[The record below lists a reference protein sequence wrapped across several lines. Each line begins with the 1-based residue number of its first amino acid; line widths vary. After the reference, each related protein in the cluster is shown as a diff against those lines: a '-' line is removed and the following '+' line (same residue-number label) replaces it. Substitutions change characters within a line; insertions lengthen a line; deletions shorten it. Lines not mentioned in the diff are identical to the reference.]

1 MSQAMPCVA
10 DLACQDRHRELNNT
24 MREFV
29 FLRATRRAGVEP
41 TKPLEPA
48 SLAVLCPAC
57 PQPDKNMDPNWQ
69 NRPAEDE

>member
-1 MSQAMPCVA
+1 
-10 DLACQDRHRELNNT
+10 
-24 MREFV
+24 MREFM

-41 TKPLEPA
+41 TKTLEPA

-57 PQPDKNMDPNWQ
+57 PQPDKNMHPNWQ